1 MRALFSLVVFSALGL
16 VACDGNSTPDGD
28 ADAAGSSSTGGVT
41 TAGVG
46 GAPSSGTGGAGG
58 GTGGAGGGTG
68 GAGGGT
74 GGAGGTGASSG
85 GGGEASASTSASGGT
100 GGEAGAGGQG
110 GAASFP
116 PLSITSDMA
125 SIEFTP
131 VLIATQDYYP
141 GEATVAPGGIVS
153 LLNDPSVDLGTNAET
168 QTLRQ
173 SVAHPNLRIIFTVTE
188 TFYRIVAN
196 RAAGIS
202 SLADLRGKRI
212 GTIPNTSAAYFVNK
226 YLGTVGLTADDYTIR
241 SGGICMSTP
250 CGTNTLPS
258 LLERGEV
265 DAVALW
271 EPSTQLAAEAIGSD
285 AIVFQDRSLYRE
297 IVNLHSTAEKLADPE
312 KRRGIVAFVRSL
324 AQAQELY
331 RTSPEEVW
339 PRISDAIGIEQSV
352 LEEVWGDEQFLG
364 TLVPDILDVL
374 EEEEG
379 WVAAQTGRT
388 PRTRD
393 ELATLVDD
401 SVMREAL
408 GPP

>member
-1 MRALFSLVVFSALGL
+1 MSAG
-16 VACDGNSTPDGD
+16 GD
-28 ADAAGSSSTGGVT
+28 
-41 TAGVG
+41 G
-46 GAPSSGTGGAGG
+46 GAGAGGDGGAGG
-58 GTGGAGGGTG
+58 D
-68 GAGGGT
+68 
-74 GGAGGTGASSG
+74 
-85 GGGEASASTSASGGT
+85 
-100 GGEAGAGGQG
+100 AGAGGQG

-116 PLSITSDMA
+116 SLRITSDTA

-141 GEATVAPGGIVS
+141 GEATVQSGGIVG

-212 GTIPNTSAAYFVNK
+212 GTIPNTSAAYFIHK
-226 YLGTVGLTADDYTIR
+226 YLGTVGLTPDDYTIR
-241 SGGICMSTP
+241 PGGICMATP

-285 AIVFQDRSLYRE
+285 AIFFQDRSLYRE

-312 KRRGIVAFVRSL
+312 KRRGIVEFVRALS
-324 AQAQELY
+324 QAQELY
-331 RTSPEEVW
+331 RTSPQAVW
-339 PRISDAIGIEQSV
+339 PRISEAIGIEPSV
-352 LEEVWGDEQFLG
+352 LEEVWEDELFLG

-388 PRTRD
+388 PRARD

-408 GPP
+408 GRP

>member
-1 MRALFSLVVFSALGL
+1 MAG
-16 VACDGNSTPDGD
+16 GTGSTSSGGTGA
-28 ADAAGSSSTGGVT
+28 ADASGGGGQATASSAGS
-41 TAGVG
+41 G
-46 GAPSSGTGGAGG
+46 GADGTGGAGG
-58 GTGGAGGGTG
+58 SGGS
-68 GAGGGT
+68 
-74 GGAGGTGASSG
+74 GGAGGTGS
-85 GGGEASASTSASGGT
+85 
-100 GGEAGAGGQG
+100 G

-116 PLSITSDMA
+116 ALRIASDTA

-131 VLIATQDYYP
+131 ALIASQDFYP
-141 GEATVAPGGIVS
+141 GEATVESGGIVK

-196 RAAGIS
+196 RDAGIDA
-202 SLADLRGKRI
+202 LADLRGKRI
-212 GTIPNTSAAYFVNK
+212 GTIPNTSAAYFVDK
-226 YLGTVGLTADDYTIR
+226 YLGTAGLTADDYTVVP
-241 SGGICMSTP
+241 GGICMATP
-250 CGTNTLPS
+250 CARNTLPS

-271 EPSTQLAAEAIGSD
+271 EPSTQLAADVIGER

-312 KRRGIVAFVRSL
+312 KRRGIVEFVRSL
-324 AQAQELY
+324 ARAQELY
-331 RTSPEEVW
+331 RTTPEVVW
-339 PRISDAIGIEQSV
+339 PRISSAIGIEQSV
-352 LEEVWGDEQFLG
+352 LEEVWHDERFQG

-374 EEEEG
+374 EEEEP

-388 PRTRD
+388 PRTRA
-393 ELATLVDD
+393 ELAPLVDD

-408 GPP
+408 GLP